1 MAAAR
6 VTGMKIGKRLRFDA
20 ETVENE
26 GSRKEN
32 KANASQ
38 VTPFEQPLPQPPY
51 YSSTSPTLS
60 PLAKGSPHTG
70 FDSDATEE
78 QKAPPSFPPVVKL
91 LDKFDAAGSEIQ
103 VQVYDIQISMRLSAI
118 AVMEKHKQS
127 RQEKNLS
134 VIELDR
140 ALDKLRNNAPT
151 LLDISLRPSSLTAED
166 EARLAEEDKI
176 SSEKLRR
183 HKREWAESGR
193 EFGRKLAKFEQ
204 RVNDMI
210 ASEDR
215 EVAYL
220 VAAEEARK
228 EDTTW

>member
-6 VTGMKIGKRLRFDA
+6 VTGMKIGKRLRFDG

-32 KANASQ
+32 KINTSQ

-60 PLAKGSPHTG
+60 PLAKGSPLNG

-78 QKAPPSFPPVVKL
+78 QKAPPSFHPVVKL

-103 VQVYDIQISMRLSAI
+103 VQVYDIQISSRLNAI

-134 VIELDR
+134 VLELDR
-140 ALDKLRNNAPT
+140 ALDVLRNNAPT

-166 EARLAEEDKI
+166 EARWVEEDKI
-176 SSEKLRR
+176 SRAERR
-183 HKREWAESGR
+183 LLKREWDESGR
-193 EFGRKLAKFEQ
+193 ECSRKLAKLEQ
-204 RVNDMI
+204 DIEDMI
-210 ASEDR
+210 SSEDR

-220 VAAEEARK
+220 VGAEEARQ